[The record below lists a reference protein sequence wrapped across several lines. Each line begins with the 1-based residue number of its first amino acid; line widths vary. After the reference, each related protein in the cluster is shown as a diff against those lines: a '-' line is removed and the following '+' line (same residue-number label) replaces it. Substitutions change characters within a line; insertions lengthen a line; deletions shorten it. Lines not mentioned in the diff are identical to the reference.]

1 MMFISAIFFVLNKII
16 EIIGF
21 MVGILYSVLP
31 PSPFTIIENS
41 EFSSLISQI
50 NYFLP
55 VYEFVV
61 ILETWL
67 LAIAVFYV
75 YSIFARWLKAV
86 Q

>member
-1 MMFISAIFFVLNKII
+1 MFISAIFFVLNKII
-16 EIIGF
+16 EILGF
-21 MVGILYSVLP
+21 LVEILYSVLP
-31 PSPFTIIENS
+31 PSPFTIIQNS

-55 VYEFVV
+55 VYEFVA

-67 LAIAVFYV
+67 VAIAVFYI

>member
-1 MMFISAIFFVLNKII
+1 MLISAIFFVLNKII

-21 MVGILYSVLP
+21 LVGILYSVLP

-41 EFSSLISQI
+41 EFSSLISKI

-55 VYEFVV
+55 VYEFVA
-61 ILETWL
+61 ILEAWL
-67 LAIAVFYV
+67 VAIAIFYV

>member
-1 MMFISAIFFVLNKII
+1 MLISAIFFVLNKII

-21 MVGILYSVLP
+21 LVGVLYSVLP

-55 VYEFVV
+55 IYEFVA

>member
-1 MMFISAIFFVLNKII
+1 MFISAIFFVLNKII
-16 EIIGF
+16 EILGF
-21 MVGILYSVLP
+21 LVGILYSVLP
-31 PSPFTIIENS
+31 PSPFTIIENT

-55 VYEFVV
+55 VYEFVA

-67 LAIAVFYV
+67 FAIAVFYV

>member
-1 MMFISAIFFVLNKII
+1 MFISAIFFVLNKII
-16 EIIGF
+16 EILGYL
-21 MVGILYSVLP
+21 VEILYSVLP
-31 PSPFTIIENS
+31 PSPFTIIQNS

-55 VYEFVV
+55 VYEFVA
-61 ILETWL
+61 ILEAWL
-67 LAIAVFYV
+67 VAIAIFYV

>member
-1 MMFISAIFFVLNKII
+1 MLISAIFFVLNKII

-21 MVGILYSVLP
+21 LVGILYSVLP
-31 PSPFTIIENS
+31 PSPFTIMQKS

-55 VYEFVV
+55 VYEFVA

>member
-1 MMFISAIFFVLNKII
+1 MFISAIFFVLNKII
-16 EIIGF
+16 EILGF
-21 MVGILYSVLP
+21 LVEILYSVLP
-31 PSPFTIIENS
+31 PSPFTIIQNS

-55 VYEFVV
+55 VYEFVA

-67 LAIAVFYV
+67 IAIAIFYI

>member
-1 MMFISAIFFVLNKII
+1 MFISAIFFVLNKII
-16 EIIGF
+16 EILGF
-21 MVGILYSVLP
+21 LVGILYSVLP
-31 PSPFTIIENS
+31 PSPFTIIQNS

-55 VYEFVV
+55 VYEFVA

-67 LAIAVFYV
+67 VAIAIFYV

>member
-1 MMFISAIFFVLNKII
+1 MLISAIFFVLNKII

-55 VYEFVV
+55 IYEFVA

-67 LAIAVFYV
+67 LAIAVFYI

>member
-1 MMFISAIFFVLNKII
+1 MFISAIFFVLNKII
-16 EIIGF
+16 EVLGF
-21 MVGILYSVLP
+21 MVGILYSMLP
-31 PSPFTIIENS
+31 PSPFIILENS

-55 VYEFVV
+55 VYEFVA

-67 LAIAVFYV
+67 IAIAIFYV
-75 YSIFARWLKAV
+75 YSIFARWIKAV

>member
-1 MMFISAIFFVLNKII
+1 MLISAIFFVLNKII

-31 PSPFTIIENS
+31 PSPFTIIENL

-55 VYEFVV
+55 IYEFVA